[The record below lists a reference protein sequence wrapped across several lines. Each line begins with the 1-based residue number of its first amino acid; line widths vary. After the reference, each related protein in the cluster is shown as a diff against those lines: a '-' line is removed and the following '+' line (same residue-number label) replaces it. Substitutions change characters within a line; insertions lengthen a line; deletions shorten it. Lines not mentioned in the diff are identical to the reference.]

1 MSTVCFYGFLLWVA
15 CRCCAPGALRVALTA
30 LLAAVV
36 LLAVAR
42 ALPDGPRFLSEVPV
56 MAVITAAYLW
66 LLTGLARRHAAKAKA

>member
-1 MSTVCFYGFLLWVA
+1 
-15 CRCCAPGALRVALTA
+15 VALTA

-66 LLTGLARRHAAKAKA
+66 LLTGFARRRSVGVTA